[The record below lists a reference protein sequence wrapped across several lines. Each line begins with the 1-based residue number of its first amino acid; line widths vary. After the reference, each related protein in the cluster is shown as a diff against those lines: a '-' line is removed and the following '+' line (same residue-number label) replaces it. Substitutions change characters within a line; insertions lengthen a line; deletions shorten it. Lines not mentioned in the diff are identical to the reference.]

1 LKTSTSWYE
10 GGVSKQTI
18 VIELA
23 GSKYRITSDANEAHL
38 QRLAQMVNQRID
50 DLGPRASRTAS
61 PAQVLAIVALGLADD
76 LMAAEERRKRIEEV
90 TRRTIADAIARIDHR
105 LRSDAVSVDP
115 PEPRVEAVSRET

>member
-1 LKTSTSWYE
+1 MKTSASWYE

-50 DLGPRASRTAS
+50 DLGRVSRTAS

-90 TRRTIADAIARIDHR
+90 TRRTIGDAISRIDHR
-105 LRSDAVSVDP
+105 LKSDSVSV
-115 PEPRVEAVSRET
+115 EASEARAEAPRES

>member
-1 LKTSTSWYE
+1 
-10 GGVSKQTI
+10 VSKQTI

-23 GSKYRITSDANEAHL
+23 GSKYRITSDANETHL

-50 DLGPRASRTAS
+50 DLGRVSRTAS

-90 TRRTIADAIARIDHR
+90 TRRTIADAISRIDHR
-105 LRSDAVSVDP
+105 LKSDAVNVEAS
-115 PEPRVEAVSRET
+115 EPRAEVPRES